1 MLLVTVFRDSEG
13 RVVSLEA
20 EGHVGFAERGSDV
33 ICAGAS
39 AVILTAILGVTEVI
53 GITSG
58 LEQEDGYLYF
68 SVPED
73 APEDIAEKIQVVLE
87 TAIQGL
93 VMIKKHYPEGFR
105 LVTENI

>member
-13 RVVSLEA
+13 RIVSLEA
-20 EGHVGFAERGSDV
+20 NGHVGFAERGSDV

-39 AVILTAILGVTEVI
+39 AVILTAVLGITEILGV
-53 GITSG
+53 TSG

-73 APEDIAEKIQVVLE
+73 VPEDIDEKIRVILE
-87 TAIQGL
+87 TACRGL
-93 VMIKKHYPEGFR
+93 QVISESYPEGIK
-105 LVTENI
+105 LETENI